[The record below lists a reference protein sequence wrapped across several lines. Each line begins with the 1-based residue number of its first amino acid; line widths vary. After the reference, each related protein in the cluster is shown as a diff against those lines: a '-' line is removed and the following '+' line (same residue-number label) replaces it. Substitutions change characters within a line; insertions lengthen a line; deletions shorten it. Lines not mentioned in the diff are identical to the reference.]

1 MERKC
6 HVWRIAN
13 LLMNPALKAR
23 ILSIR
28 SALINFVF
36 SHSQKNIFMISTML
50 IIFMLEKSLLIIV
63 LERYSFHFLF
73 HGYGMVYC
81 VFKFDLAEPLEE
93 IWKAVWSR
101 SSIGIRY
108 IGHIKRYR
116 WYKAYSCIYHDWNSL
131 VWSRKTWMDHVH
143 KSR

>member
-13 LLMNPALKAR
+13 LLKNPALKAR

-28 SALINFVF
+28 SAQINFVF

-73 HGYGMVYC
+73 HGYGMVNC
-81 VFKFDLAEPLEE
+81 VFKFDLAELIEVMG
-93 IWKAVWSR
+93 KTVCSR

-116 WYKAYSCIYHDWNSL
+116 
-131 VWSRKTWMDHVH
+131 
-143 KSR
+143 

>member
-1 MERKC
+1 
-6 HVWRIAN
+6 
-13 LLMNPALKAR
+13 
-23 ILSIR
+23 
-28 SALINFVF
+28 
-36 SHSQKNIFMISTML
+36 MISTML

-73 HGYGMVYC
+73 HGYRMVYC

-116 WYKAYSCIYHDWNSL
+116 
-131 VWSRKTWMDHVH
+131 
-143 KSR
+143 

>member
-13 LLMNPALKAR
+13 LLKNPALKAR

-81 VFKFDLAEPLEE
+81 IFKFDFGRAYRGHWESDLLVDRPL
-93 IWKAVWSR
+93 V
-101 SSIGIRY
+101 
-108 IGHIKRYR
+108 
-116 WYKAYSCIYHDWNSL
+116 
-131 VWSRKTWMDHVH
+131 
-143 KSR
+143 

>member
-13 LLMNPALKAR
+13 LLKNPALKAR
-23 ILSIR
+23 ILFIR

-36 SHSQKNIFMISTML
+36 SHLQKNIFMIFTML

-73 HGYGMVYC
+73 HGYGMVHC
-81 VFKFDLAEPLEE
+81 VFKFDLAGPLEE
-93 IWKAVWSR
+93 IWKAV
-101 SSIGIRY
+101 
-108 IGHIKRYR
+108 
-116 WYKAYSCIYHDWNSL
+116 CC
-131 VWSRKTWMDHVH
+131 
-143 KSR
+143 

>member
-1 MERKC
+1 MYGE
-6 HVWRIAN
+6 
-13 LLMNPALKAR
+13 LLTCLKNPALKAR

-73 HGYGMVYC
+73 HGY
-81 VFKFDLAEPLEE
+81 
-93 IWKAVWSR
+93 
-101 SSIGIRY
+101 
-108 IGHIKRYR
+108 
-116 WYKAYSCIYHDWNSL
+116 
-131 VWSRKTWMDHVH
+131 
-143 KSR
+143 

>member
-1 MERKC
+1 MERKW

-13 LLMNPALKAR
+13 LLKNPALKAR

-81 VFKFDLAEPLEE
+81 VFKFDLAEPLEG
-93 IWKAVWSR
+93 IWKAVWR
-101 SSIGIRY
+101 KSSIGISPYIRY

-116 WYKAYSCIYHDWNSL
+116 
-131 VWSRKTWMDHVH
+131 
-143 KSR
+143 